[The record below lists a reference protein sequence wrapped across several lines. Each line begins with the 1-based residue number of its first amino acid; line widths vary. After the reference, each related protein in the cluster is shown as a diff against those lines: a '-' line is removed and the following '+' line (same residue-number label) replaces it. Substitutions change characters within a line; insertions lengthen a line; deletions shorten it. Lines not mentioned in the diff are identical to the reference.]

1 MKAVVVS
8 KVSKS
13 YGGRP
18 VLKNVNFDINDGSCV
33 GLIGPNGAGKTTLIR
48 LILGLLKPTSGRV
61 SVNGLDPASERDR
74 LVGKIA
80 YVPEKTAIYEK
91 MTAKEYL
98 RFFVALRNINISVS
112 EILTDYGLEE
122 RSDDPISTLSKGMK
136 RRLELAR
143 ALMGNPEIL
152 ILDEP
157 FSGIDPESRI
167 RIRETIRNSGSKLI
181 VVSSHDLREV
191 ERVADSVVV
200 MKNGRVVFHGD
211 IEKLMASNVSLTI
224 RGVFD
229 EGVKD
234 LLRKFGAEIMG
245 IKGNSISLRIAR
257 DHMPMLMRELSSSY
271 DLFDVTSDGIENAF
285 VELLKSG

>member
-1 MKAVVVS
+1 MIEFVEVTKSFGKITALSGVSFKMDKGVVA
-8 KVSKS
+8 
-13 YGGRP
+13 
-18 VLKNVNFDINDGSCV
+18 IV
-33 GLIGPNGAGKTTLIR
+33 GLNGAGKTTLIR

-143 ALMGNPEIL
+143 VLMGNPEIL

>member
-1 MKAVVVS
+1 M
-8 KVSKS
+8 
-13 YGGRP
+13 
-18 VLKNVNFDINDGSCV
+18 KNVNFDINDGSCV

>member
-1 MKAVVVS
+1 MS